1 VIGAYLAIDAGLVQ
15 SDANLPFHIFNKQ
28 KTSKSSAPVITPQ
41 PLSPDTTTNP
51 IALPSNVPA
60 GFTEYK
66 IAKTN
71 ASFDYPTV
79 WGAPTV
85 IADPGFSKRGGTNKS
100 DGAHSYKVNF
110 AVNKAVEVTVTS
122 SKYLP
127 AARATMYNDFLQWCM
142 GTIDKKF
149 YKQSL
154 HFSST
159 AGVDSPSTILCDQ
172 GPLNDATKLNEKT
185 IVQQKTKDVDGKTV
199 LGDIYTQNL
208 TDTEFTVLR
217 VKDTT
222 MTNADNIK
230 KLLDTVKIA
239 S

>member
-1 VIGAYLAIDAGLVQ
+1 
-15 SDANLPFHIFNKQ
+15 
-28 KTSKSSAPVITPQ
+28 
-41 PLSPDTTTNP
+41 
-51 IALPSNVPA
+51 
-60 GFTEYK
+60 
-66 IAKTN
+66 
-71 ASFDYPTV
+71 
-79 WGAPTV
+79 
-85 IADPGFSKRGGTNKS
+85 
-100 DGAHSYKVNF
+100 
-110 AVNKAVEVTVTS
+110 
-122 SKYLP
+122 
-127 AARATMYNDFLQWCM
+127 M

-149 YKQSL
+149 YMQSL
-154 HFSST
+154 HFSSA

-185 IVQQKTKDVDGKTV
+185 IVQLKTKDTDGKTV